1 MFKHR
6 HFEWKRFA
14 VITFIFC
21 LALGIPVLATAQNSG
36 TQGKGQPLPDA
47 PAPNNPPTGG
57 QVAPAAPPPAP
68 AQTPDLSD
76 IPLETK
82 SKGTTEVP
90 ENTPPPPM
98 PPVKTVAPGSA
109 PAPSNTSQEE
119 LYKYVVNTNFV
130 VVPVTV
136 RDASGHLVEG
146 LLQKDFS
153 IYEDSKPQTIRYF
166 TSDPFA
172 LSAAIVLDLSLQE
185 NVVSKVNQTLPALVG
200 AFSQYDEVALYTYGS
215 SVQKVQDFVG
225 GASDRF
231 AQVMKQV
238 RAEAEG
244 RPGGVPV
251 VAGPM
256 AAGPSVNGHPMDPS
270 TPPEEARTYQPEPH
284 VLNDAILAAAL
295 DLSRR
300 GPLRRKVIIIISD
313 GREFDSTASYRDVL
327 KVLQTYQIIV
337 YGVGVGGGAI
347 PGYRQLA
354 KIKLPGQPYYG
365 DILNRYTAAT
375 GGQVFTAFSADT
387 IEGAYQR
394 LTSVARNQYTLGY
407 TTVAAV
413 TGNCREIEV
422 RVKRPGLQVVSKPR
436 YCPLPPAPAG
446 QKQPGGS

>member
-1 MFKHR
+1 VFKDCHWN
-6 HFEWKRFA
+6 EWMRFA
-14 VITFIFC
+14 VITCIFS
-21 LALGIPVLATAQNSG
+21 LALGMPVLGTAQNSG
-36 TQGKGQPLPDA
+36 NQSNGQTLPDA
-47 PAPNNPPTGG
+47 PSPNNPLSGG
-57 QVAPAAPPPAP
+57 QVAPGAPPPAP
-68 AQTPDLSD
+68 AQTPDLGDLSV
-76 IPLETK
+76 ETQ
-82 SKGTTEVP
+82 SHGTTDGSQ
-90 ENTPPPPM
+90 NTPPPPM
-98 PPVKTVAPGSA
+98 PPVKTVPAGSV

-136 RDASGHLVEG
+136 KDSDGHLVEG

-153 IYEDSKPQTIRYF
+153 IYEDNKPQNIRYF

-172 LSAAIVLDLSLQE
+172 LSAAIVLDLSLPD

-200 AFSQYDEVALYTYGS
+200 AFSQYDEVALYTYAG
-215 SVQKVQDFVG
+215 SVQKVQDFIG

-238 RAEAEG
+238 RLEARG
-244 RPGGVPV
+244 RTGGVPV

-300 GPLRRKVIIIISD
+300 GPLRRKIIFVISD
-313 GREFDSTASYRDVL
+313 GRELDSNASYRDVL
-327 KVLQTYQIIV
+327 KVLQTYQIAV
-337 YGVGVGGGAI
+337 YGVAVSGGAI
-347 PGYRQLA
+347 PGYRQLQ
-354 KIKLPGQPYYG
+354 KIKLPGQGYG
-365 DILNRYTAAT
+365 DILDRYAAAT
-375 GGQVFTAFSADT
+375 GGQVFPSLSTDA

-394 LTSVARNQYTLGY
+394 VTSVARNQYTLGY

-413 TGNCREIEV
+413 AGNCREIEV
-422 RVKRPGLQVVSKPR
+422 RVKRSGLQVISKPR
-436 YCPLPPAPAG
+436 YCPLPPPV
-446 QKQPGGS
+446 QKKQ

>member
-1 MFKHR
+1 VFKHS
-6 HFEWKRFA
+6 HWNEWMRFA
-14 VITFIFC
+14 IITFIFG
-21 LALGIPVLATAQNSG
+21 LALGMSVPGMAQNSG
-36 TQGKGQPLPDA
+36 NQSSGQTLPDA
-47 PAPNNPPTGG
+47 PKPNNPPSG
-57 QVAPAAPPPAP
+57 QQVSPGAPPSAP
-68 AQTPDLSD
+68 AQSPDLAD
-76 IPLETK
+76 IPVETQTN
-82 SKGTTEVP
+82 GTTQAP

-98 PPVKTVAPGSA
+98 PPVKTVPAGSVPA
-109 PAPSNTSQEE
+109 PANTSQEE

-136 RDASGHLVEG
+136 KDSDGHLVEG

-153 IYEDSKPQTIRYF
+153 IYEDNKPQNIRYF

-172 LSAAIVLDLSLQE
+172 LSAAVVLDLSLPS

-200 AFSQYDEVALYTYGS
+200 AFSQYDEVALYTYAG
-215 SVQKVQDFVG
+215 SVQRVQDFIG

-238 RAEAEG
+238 RAQAQG

-300 GPLRRKVIIIISD
+300 GPLRRKVIFIISD
-313 GREFDSTASYRDVL
+313 GRELDSTASYRDVL

-347 PGYRQLA
+347 PGYRQLE
-354 KIKLPGQPYYG
+354 KIKLPGQGYG
-365 DILNRYTAAT
+365 DILSRYTAAT
-375 GGQVFTAFSADT
+375 GGQVFPAFSADA
-387 IEGAYQR
+387 IEAAYQR
-394 LTSVARNQYTLGY
+394 VTSVARNQYTLGY
-407 TTVAAV
+407 TTIAAV
-413 TGNCREIEV
+413 AGNCREIEV
-422 RVKRPGLQVVSKPR
+422 RVKRPGLQVISKPR
-436 YCPLPPAPAG
+436 YCPLPPQV
-446 QKQPGGS
+446 QKKQ